1 MAVYDNMLQTTT
13 AGLRHSTIEEYIER
27 TLLENLMPA
36 MPHSMDAQIRKLPQH
51 AGTKHIK
58 FRKFNPMPVIT
69 TPLAEGVTPDGDSLS
84 MTAFTAMPKPYGNYI
99 SMTDELNYYMID
111 DMTKEAAKL
120 LRDQAALSLD
130 TISRDALHTG
140 MNVQYAGGKASRAA
154 LTSTDVISY
163 AEIKKV
169 VRTLKNNL
177 CKPYGDGYY
186 HAIVHPNVV
195 HDLTS
200 DPMWVDIA
208 KYQDKQRV
216 AENELGI
223 IYKVKF
229 FESTNAKVYTTPAK
243 LIGTNK
249 NGIAELTNLAVTDFV
264 ADTRTGKFT
273 ANLTE
278 DQARAITGQ
287 MVSVTVDS
295 TVIPMCI
302 ERVDVINKTIRFRWA
317 PSGVGTSFTVA
328 PYGTGSIDVYGT
340 LISGQNAYGSV
351 ELEGGGKNIEV
362 IVKEPGSSGS
372 LDPLNQRGT
381 IGWKVKG
388 FGTFILQD
396 DFLVRLETAAS
407 A

>member
-1 MAVYDNMLQTTT
+1 MAVYDNMLHTTSS
-13 AGLRHSTIEEYIER
+13 GLRHSTIEEFVER
-27 TLLENLMPA
+27 TLLENLQPA
-36 MPHSMDAQIRKLPQH
+36 MPHSMDAQVRKLPQH

-58 FRKFNPMPVIT
+58 FRKFNPMPVVL

-99 SMTDELNYYMID
+99 AMTDELNYYMID
-111 DMTKEAAKL
+111 DMWKEAAKL

-130 TISRDALHTG
+130 TISRDALHAG
-140 MNVQYAGGKASRAA
+140 MNVQYANGKSSRAE
-154 LTSTDVISY
+154 LTAADVISY
-163 AEIKKV
+163 QEIKKV

-177 CKPYGDGYY
+177 CKPYSDGYY

-223 IYKVKF
+223 IYEVKF
-229 FESTNAKVYTTPAK
+229 FESTNAKVYTTPAG
-243 LIGTNK
+243 LIETNK
-249 NGIAELTNLAVTDFV
+249 NGIATLADLAVTDFD
-264 ADTRTGKFT
+264 ADTRTGSFT
-273 ANLTE
+273 VALTE
-278 DQARAITGQ
+278 DQARAITGK
-287 MVSVTVDS
+287 MVSATVS
-295 TVIPMCI
+295 GTVYTLCI
-302 ERVDVINKTIRFRWA
+302 ERVDVVNKKIRFRWA
-317 PSGVGTSFTVA
+317 PAGIGTSFTVE
-328 PYGTGSIDVYGT
+328 PYGGGTVDVYGT

-351 ELEGGGKNIEV
+351 ELEGGGKNVEV

-381 IGWKVKG
+381 VGWKVKG